1 MATLRHLCVS
11 AVAGALALILCS
23 AHAAEK
29 KSAKVECT
37 PSEEKLVYDCMVML
51 SGKKSGDMIANAEFT
66 VGADMPSM
74 PMAHNVEPVA
84 AHNAGNGMYHV
95 RITLEMYGE
104 WALKLEFTKP
114 GRDLV
119 ISKLVF
125 AKDSVSPAGGE
136 SCGHNHKK
144 HDHKKHDH
152 KEKKD

>member
-95 RITLEMYGE
+95 HITLEMYGE

-114 GRDLV
+114 HRDLV
-119 ISKLVF
+119 VTKLVF
-125 AKDSVSPAGGE
+125 GKESVTMQD
-136 SCGHNHKK
+136 GHSNKHEYKK
-144 HDHKKHDH
+144 KQED
-152 KEKKD
+152 

>member
-1 MATLRHLCVS
+1 MLLFRFLSLV
-11 AVAGALALILCS
+11 GLALWILMLPTSAADKIS
-23 AHAAEK
+23 AH
-29 KSAKVECT
+29 VECAT
-37 PSEEKLVYDCMVML
+37 TEDKLVYECMITL
-51 SGKKSGDMIANAEFT
+51 TGKKSDQVISDAEFT
-66 VGADMPSM
+66 VGANMPSM
-74 PMAHNVEPVA
+74 AMAHNVVPIP
-84 AHNAGNGMYHV
+84 AHNHGNGMYHV
-95 RITLEMYGE
+95 RIALEMYGE